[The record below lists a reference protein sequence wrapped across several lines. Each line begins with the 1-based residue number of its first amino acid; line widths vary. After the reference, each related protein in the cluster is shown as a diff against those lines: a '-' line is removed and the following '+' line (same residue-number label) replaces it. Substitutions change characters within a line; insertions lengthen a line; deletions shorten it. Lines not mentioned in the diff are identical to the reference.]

1 MPLSTILRRA
11 SFYILG
17 GEIEEEEE
25 TKLTTQYSDNEIL
38 FCKNNVCVHPPTVM
52 RQDFDI
58 LHHPGYLT
66 ITSKT
71 FVDQYNDVKRP
82 TLFLNWIPNSSLRK
96 CPSELQNIKNIN
108 GYHHYSKQLSTES
121 VYSADSIERPNS
133 IELKSTNPFLNY
145 DDKQSTSE
153 SVSSEDSDKPPPQII
168 NINVE
173 ISNPEIEIISTP
185 DSLKSDEKFTFSRS
199 ESINSND
206 SHQFQWLSTPEFLA
220 LQHNLNFPESANS
233 SPILNT
239 KHPHKCRRFSVDL
252 SQMRSLRLFFSDTA
266 CTCGQLVVAS
276 RESQYKIL
284 HFHHGGLDHLA
295 QVLHQWH
302 SLLHNIKYA
311 KGRYRIIV
319 WNLFF
324 LYICELQLTTT

>member
-1 MPLSTILRRA
+1 MPLSNIFRRA
-11 SFYILG
+11 SLYILG
-17 GEIEEEEE
+17 GEYDEENE
-25 TKLTTQYSDNEIL
+25 KLTTQYADNEVL
-38 FCKNNVCVHPPTVM
+38 FCKNNVCVHPPTVI

-66 ITSKT
+66 ITAKT
-71 FVDQYNDVKRP
+71 FIDQYNDVKRP
-82 TLFLNWIPNSSLRK
+82 TLFLNWIPNTTLRR

-108 GYHHYSKQLSTES
+108 GIHYKKQISIES
-121 VYSADSIERPNS
+121 VVSNESLERPNS
-133 IELKSTNPFLNY
+133 IELKSTNPFLNF
-145 DDKQSTSE
+145 DEKHDETSE
-153 SVSSEDSDKPPPQII
+153 SVSSSESDKMPPQII

-185 DSLKSDEKFTFSRS
+185 DSIKSSEDKFSFSRS
-199 ESINSND
+199 ESVTSND
-206 SHQFQWLSTPEFLA
+206 SHQPQWMSTPEFLA

-233 SPILNT
+233 SPILTT

-252 SQMRSLRLFFSDTA
+252 SQMRSLRLFFSDPS

-311 KGRYRIIV
+311 KGMGSLSL
-319 WNLFF
+319 NLSYQFVLVF
-324 LYICELQLTTT
+324 KKKF

>member
-1 MPLSTILRRA
+1 MPLSQIIRRA
-11 SFYILG
+11 SWYILG
-17 GEIEEEEE
+17 SELEEHEE
-25 TKLTTQYSDNEIL
+25 KLINQYADNEIL
-38 FCKNNVCVHPPTVM
+38 FCKNNVCVHPPTVI

-66 ITSKT
+66 ITAKT

-82 TLFLNWIPNSSLRK
+82 TLFLNWIPNTTLRR

-108 GYHHYSKQLSTES
+108 GCHHYMKQLSIES
-121 VYSADSIERPNS
+121 VYSNDSLERPNS

-145 DDKQSTSE
+145 DEKHTDTSE
-153 SVSSEDSDKPPPQII
+153 SISSEEGEKIMPQII

-185 DSLKSDEKFTFSRS
+185 DSVKSDEKFLFSRS
-199 ESINSND
+199 ESVNSND
-206 SHQFQWLSTPEFLA
+206 SHQSQWMSSPEFLA
-220 LQHNLNFPESANS
+220 LQHNLTFPESANS
-233 SPILNT
+233 SPILNS

-252 SQMRSLRLFFSDTA
+252 SQMRSLRLFFSDPS

-311 KGRYRIIV
+311 KGKINNV
-319 WNLFF
+319 
-324 LYICELQLTTT
+324 